1 MHSRSDSPS
10 VLRPMFRPIMANL
23 TSVQFAFAGALL
35 FVVTTAVFVCQ
46 AQTQPMEPPAA
57 PVPSQIVNAHKV
69 FIANATGDHDPRV
82 SKYFGGPDGI
92 YNQFYADIQTGG
104 RFEPVSAP
112 ANADIVVQ
120 VTLGTFPLVAGYAG
134 FRLSIFDPKTNV
146 LLWTASEPVD
156 PAFLAKT
163 ARKNI
168 TESLQRLATDL
179 QTLTLSKVSPG
190 S

>member
-1 MHSRSDSPS
+1 MHSKFAAPS
-10 VLRPMFRPIMANL
+10 VFR
-23 TSVQFAFAGALL
+23 SVIAKLIAVRFAIATALF
-35 FVVTTAVFVCQ
+35 FVVVIAIPGLQ
-46 AQTQPMEPPAA
+46 AQKQEPAEPLAA
-57 PVPSQIVNAHKV
+57 PVPSQIVSAQKV
-69 FIANATGDHDPRV
+69 FIANAAGDHDPRV

-92 YNQFYADIQTGG
+92 YNQFYADIKSGG
-104 RFEPVSAP
+104 KFEPVSAP
-112 ANADIVVQ
+112 ADADIVVE

-168 TESLQRLATDL
+168 AESLQRLATDL
-179 QTLTLSKVSPG
+179 QTLTLSKINPG

>member
-1 MHSRSDSPS
+1 MHSKFAAPVVFRSAIAKLTDIQF
-10 VLRPMFRPIMANL
+10 VFAN
-23 TSVQFAFAGALL
+23 AM
-35 FVVTTAVFVCQ
+35 VFVAMIAIPGLQ
-46 AQTQPMEPPAA
+46 AQQLPAELPAA
-57 PVPSQIVNAHKV
+57 PVPSQIVSARKV

-92 YNQFYADIQTGG
+92 YNQFYADVKSGG
-104 RFEPVSAP
+104 KFEPVSTP
-112 ANADIVVQ
+112 ADADIVVQ

-134 FRLSIFDPKTNV
+134 FRLSIFDPRTNV

-168 TESLQRLATDL
+168 AESLQRLATDL
-179 QTLTLSKVSPG
+179 QTLTLSKVNPG

>member
-1 MHSRSDSPS
+1 MESKFASPALLQPT
-10 VLRPMFRPIMANL
+10 VEK
-23 TSVQFAFAGALL
+23 TSIQFAFAGTLVLIAMIAIPAL
-35 FVVTTAVFVCQ
+35 Q
-46 AQTQPMEPPAA
+46 AQQPAEAPAA
-57 PVPSQIVNAHKV
+57 PVPSQIVNAKKI
-69 FIANATGDHDPRV
+69 FIANAAGDHDPRV

-92 YNQFYADIQTGG
+92 YNQFYADIKSGG

-112 ANADIVVQ
+112 ADADIVAE

-168 TESLQRLATDL
+168 AESLQRLATDL
-179 QTLTLSKVSPG
+179 QTLTLSKATPG
-190 S
+190 N

>member
-1 MHSRSDSPS
+1 MHVGFDAPA
-10 VLRPMFRPIMANL
+10 VLRST
-23 TSVQFAFAGALL
+23 TSKSTSAQVSFAGVLL
-35 FVVTTAVFVCQ
+35 LVATIIVPSLQ
-46 AQTQPMEPPAA
+46 AQKQPPEPPAA
-57 PVPSQIVNAHKV
+57 PVPSQIVSARKV
-69 FIANATGDHDPRV
+69 FIANAAGDHDPRV

-92 YNQFYADIQTGG
+92 YNQFYADVQSGG

-112 ANADIVVQ
+112 ADADIVVQ

-134 FRLSIFDPKTNV
+134 FRLFIFDPKTNV

-168 TESLQRLATDL
+168 AESLQRLATDL
-179 QTLTLSKVSPG
+179 QALTLTKATPG

>member
-1 MHSRSDSPS
+1 MRSKYALPS
-10 VLRPMFRPIMANL
+10 VWRLVPATIDSLRCA
-23 TSVQFAFAGALL
+23 VAGVFL
-35 FVVTTAVFVCQ
+35 VVIVIAIPGLQ
-46 AQTQPMEPPAA
+46 AQQPAEAPPA
-57 PVPSQIVNAHKV
+57 PVPSQIVSAKKI
-69 FIANATGDHDPRV
+69 FIANAAGDHDPRV

-92 YNQFYADIQTGG
+92 YNQFYADIKSGG

-112 ANADIVVQ
+112 ADADIVVE

-134 FRLSIFDPKTNV
+134 FRLSVFDPKTNV

-168 TESLQRLATDL
+168 AESLQRLANDL
-179 QTLTLSKVSPG
+179 LTLTLNLGK
-190 S
+190 

>member
-1 MHSRSDSPS
+1 MGPRFVAPT
-10 VLRPMFRPIMANL
+10 MFQSFAKI
-23 TSVQFAFAGALL
+23 TSIRFAFIGA
-35 FVVTTAVFVCQ
+35 VVFIAMIAIPTVQ
-46 AQTQPMEPPAA
+46 AQQPAEPPAA
-57 PVPSQIVNAHKV
+57 PVPSQIINAKKV
-69 FIANATGDHDPRV
+69 FISNAAGDHDPRV

-92 YNQFYADIQTGG
+92 YNQFYADIKSGG

-112 ANADIVVQ
+112 ADADIVAE

-168 TESLQRLATDL
+168 AESLQRLAIDL
-179 QTLTLSKVSPG
+179 QTLTLKASPG
-190 S
+190 N

>member
-1 MHSRSDSPS
+1 MHARVPASTLLRSTIAKRN
-10 VLRPMFRPIMANL
+10 VIRFGVAI
-23 TSVQFAFAGALL
+23 ALL
-35 FVVTTAVFVCQ
+35 FLAMIAIPIQ
-46 AQTQPMEPPAA
+46 AQQPAEPAAA
-57 PVPSQIVNAHKV
+57 PVPSQIVSARKV

-92 YNQFYADIQTGG
+92 YNQFYADVKSGG
-104 RFEPVSAP
+104 RFEPVAAP
-112 ANADIVVQ
+112 TDADIVVQ

-168 TESLQRLATDL
+168 AESLQRLAADL
-179 QTLTLSKVSPG
+179 QALTLSKPG
-190 S
+190 N

>member
-1 MHSRSDSPS
+1 MHLGFAAPTAFRST
-10 VLRPMFRPIMANL
+10 IAKL
-23 TSVQFAFAGALL
+23 TAVQFALASALL
-35 FVVTTAVFVCQ
+35 FVVAIAIPGLQ
-46 AQTQPMEPPAA
+46 AQQQPAEPPAA
-57 PVPSQIVNAHKV
+57 PVPSQILSARKV

-92 YNQFYADIQTGG
+92 YNQFYADVKSAGK
-104 RFEPVSAP
+104 FELVPAP
-112 ANADIVVQ
+112 ADADLVVE

-134 FRLSIFDPKTNV
+134 FRLSIFDPKTNI

-168 TESLQRLATDL
+168 AESLQQLANDL
-179 QTLTLSKVSPG
+179 QTLTLSKAVPG